1 MLCVCVFSRVH
12 NFLPKCYITNVD
24 VDVSTVNKEE
34 TFDDHPSLAPG
45 RNIPLVNLRGDIL
58 DSSPFPLHDRASC
71 SSGFEELP
79 VWISF
84 PSGCSLLNGFFCPF
98 VIFCL

>member
-1 MLCVCVFSRVH
+1 MCVFARVQ
-12 NFLPKCYITNVD
+12 NFVPKCYITNLE

-34 TFDDHPSLAPG
+34 TFNDHPSLPSVCS
-45 RNIPLVNLRGDIL
+45 IPVVNLRGDVL

-71 SSGFEELP
+71 PSDFEELP
-79 VWISF
+79 VWIFF
-84 PSGCSLLNGFFCPF
+84 PYGCSLSNGFFCPF